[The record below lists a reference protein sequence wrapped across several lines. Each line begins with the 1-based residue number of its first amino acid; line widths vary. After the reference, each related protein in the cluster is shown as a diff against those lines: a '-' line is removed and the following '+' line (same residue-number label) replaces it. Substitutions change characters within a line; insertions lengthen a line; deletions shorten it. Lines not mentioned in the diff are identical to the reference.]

1 MSSNSKLDEIQFYLN
16 ILESSGKNIVNR
28 YVENI
33 RTRLNKNNLSGKF
46 EIITNEEFYNS
57 IGGGKSDDVT
67 FPYAYFKRAFDMTI
81 PNTKNDINTDKSNL
95 EHDINTVN
103 HELDDED
110 IDESEDDEDT
120 DGSEDDDEDIDESDD
135 DDSSDTGSDESD
147 DDDSSDTS
155 SGESDDGSDTS
166 SGEDEESENIGESK
180 KSTLVDSILKYEPL
194 IIDNVNNTSTSMDND
209 VPVDLTPIS
218 DTVNGNVKH
227 TLDIPTNYTGVI
239 SILVTI
245 PYPKE
250 DKQYV
255 IEGGITQLNQFIN
268 KYEKGQ

>member
-1 MSSNSKLDEIQFYLN
+1 MSGNSKLDEIQFYLN

-28 YVENI
+28 YVDTI
-33 RTRLNKNNLSGKF
+33 RNRLNQNNLSGKF

-95 EHDINTVN
+95 EHDINTIN

-110 IDESEDDEDT
+110 IDESEDVDDTDGPEHDDEDT
-120 DGSEDDDEDIDESDD
+120 DESEDDDE
-135 DDSSDTGSDESD
+135 GSDESD
-147 DDDSSDTS
+147 
-155 SGESDDGSDTS
+155 DDGSDTS

-194 IIDNVNNTSTSMDND
+194 IVDNVNNTSTPMDND
-209 VPVDLTPIS
+209 VPVDLTTIG
-218 DTVNGNVKH
+218 DTVNGNAKH
-227 TLDIPTNYTGVI
+227 MLDIPTNYTGVI

>member
-1 MSSNSKLDEIQFYLN
+1 MSGNSKLDEIQFYLN

-95 EHDINTVN
+95 EHDINTIN
-103 HELDDED
+103 HELD
-110 IDESEDDEDT
+110 DT
-120 DGSEDDDEDIDESDD
+120 DGSEDDDEDTDESEDVDDTDGSEDD
-135 DDSSDTGSDESD
+135 DEDTDESED
-147 DDDSSDTS
+147 DDEDSD
-155 SGESDDGSDTS
+155 ESDDGSDTS

>member
-1 MSSNSKLDEIQFYLN
+1 MSGNSKLDEIQFYLN

-95 EHDINTVN
+95 EHDINTIN
-103 HELDDED
+103 HELD
-110 IDESEDDEDT
+110 DT
-120 DGSEDDDEDIDESDD
+120 DGSEDDDEDTDESEDD
-135 DDSSDTGSDESD
+135 DEDSDESD
-147 DDDSSDTS
+147 
-155 SGESDDGSDTS
+155 DDGSDTS
-166 SGEDEESENIGESK
+166 SDEDEESENSDESDDDGSDTSSDEDAESENIGESK

-209 VPVDLTPIS
+209 VRVDLTTIS

-245 PYPKE
+245 PYPNE

>member
-1 MSSNSKLDEIQFYLN
+1 MSGNSKLDEIQFYLN

-28 YVENI
+28 YVENT

-110 IDESEDDEDT
+110 INESEDVDDT
-120 DGSEDDDEDIDESDD
+120 DGSEDDYEDTDESEDHD
-135 DDSSDTGSDESD
+135 EGSDESD
-147 DDDSSDTS
+147 DDDEDSDTS
-155 SGESDDGSDTS
+155 SD
-166 SGEDEESENIGESK
+166 EDEEFENIGESK

-194 IIDNVNNTSTSMDND
+194 IVDNVNNTSTSMGND
-209 VPVDLTPIS
+209 VPVDLTTIG
-218 DTVNGNVKH
+218 DTVNGNAKH
-227 TLDIPTNYTGVI
+227 MLDIPTNYTGVI

-250 DKQYV
+250 EKQYV

>member
-1 MSSNSKLDEIQFYLN
+1 MSSNSKLDEMQFYLN

-57 IGGGKSDDVT
+57 IGGKSDDVT

-95 EHDINTVN
+95 EHDINTIN
-103 HELDDED
+103 HELD
-110 IDESEDDEDT
+110 DT
-120 DGSEDDDEDIDESDD
+120 DGSEDDDEDTDESEDVDDTDGSEDD
-135 DDSSDTGSDESD
+135 DEDTDESEDDDEDSDESD
-147 DDDSSDTS
+147 
-155 SGESDDGSDTS
+155 DDGSDTS
-166 SGEDEESENIGESK
+166 SDEDEESENIGESK

>member
-1 MSSNSKLDEIQFYLN
+1 MGKTELSKTLAKFLFGDEQACIRFDMSEYATENSDQKLIGAAPGYVGYEEGGQLTEKVRRKPYAVILLDE
-16 ILESSGKNIVNR
+16 
-28 YVENI
+28 VE
-33 RTRLNKNNLSGKF
+33 KAHP
-46 EIITNEEFYNS
+46 
-57 IGGGKSDDVT
+57 DV
-67 FPYAYFKRAFDMTI
+67 F
-81 PNTKNDINTDKSNL
+81 NVL
-95 EHDINTVN
+95 LQV
-103 HELDDED
+103 LDDGFLTDSLGRKIEGLK
-110 IDESEDDEDT
+110 ESAALEKATIAKRIEAMEKDYEQ
-120 DGSEDDDEDIDESDD
+120 IY
-135 DDSSDTGSDESD
+135 
-147 DDDSSDTS
+147 
-155 SGESDDGSDTS
+155 
-166 SGEDEESENIGESK
+166 K
-180 KSTLVDSILKYEPL
+180 KIELKYEPL

-245 PYPKE
+245 TYPKE